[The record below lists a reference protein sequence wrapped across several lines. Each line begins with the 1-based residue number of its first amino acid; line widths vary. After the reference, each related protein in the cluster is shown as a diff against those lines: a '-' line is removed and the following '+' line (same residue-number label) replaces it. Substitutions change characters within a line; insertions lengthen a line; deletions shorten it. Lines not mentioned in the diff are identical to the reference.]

1 MNSKEEGGTNR
12 DHRKTT
18 LFFPASVSR
27 GTLFFSRSLQA
38 ETDRI
43 LRVSECLVIIASSWH
58 TLRFQGDSWRG
69 GFEKSFPRETRTSF
83 PIRVITGALSS
94 GFHLKSS
101 GTPPSCP
108 LTVFSGVPR
117 CLLTVLF
124 VFRGGHVT
132 MENSFFPSSILASF
146 HFSPAKMQ
154 SSFDV
159 IEQLL
164 APFLKEHRN
173 IVQVHA
179 NLLTKVDELKDR
191 IEVLEAEKQR
201 STVGPL
207 PPHAPAIPISDPY
220 PMIGSGNPPGHF
232 KG

>member
-1 MNSKEEGGTNR
+1 
-12 DHRKTT
+12 
-18 LFFPASVSR
+18 
-27 GTLFFSRSLQA
+27 
-38 ETDRI
+38 
-43 LRVSECLVIIASSWH
+43 
-58 TLRFQGDSWRG
+58 
-69 GFEKSFPRETRTSF
+69 
-83 PIRVITGALSS
+83 
-94 GFHLKSS
+94 
-101 GTPPSCP
+101 
-108 LTVFSGVPR
+108 
-117 CLLTVLF
+117 
-124 VFRGGHVT
+124 